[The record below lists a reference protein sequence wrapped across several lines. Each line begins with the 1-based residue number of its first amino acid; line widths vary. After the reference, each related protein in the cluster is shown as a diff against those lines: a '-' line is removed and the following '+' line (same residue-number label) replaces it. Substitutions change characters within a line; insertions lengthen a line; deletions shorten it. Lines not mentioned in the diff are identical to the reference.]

1 MFHDCY
7 EWQNGTSAAWTSA
20 TYRRDMWWIDQ
31 NEEVTWLSLHCPL
44 RAFASDSISPP
55 VRRVDRRAE
64 SWVHVV
70 SYRRAR
76 LQPVWNRQS
85 RLRFRSENR
94 TFVHTPVWEF
104 AWLSHKVEQ
113 VVRPLSPP
121 DKKGADRKNNTLDNN
136 ACQERCTARPFN
148 G

>member
-1 MFHDCY
+1 MGTFWRAVHIITTELQINEMCVPWVFHDCY
-7 EWQNGTSAAWTSA
+7 EWQNDTSAAWTSA

-44 RAFASDSISPP
+44 QAFASDSISPP

-70 SYRRAR
+70 SYRRAG

-85 RLRFRSENR
+85 RIQLRKTERLYILQCESLRGFPIRWNR
-94 TFVHTPVWEF
+94 
-104 AWLSHKVEQ
+104 
-113 VVRPLSPP
+113 
-121 DKKGADRKNNTLDNN
+121 
-136 ACQERCTARPFN
+136 
-148 G
+148 